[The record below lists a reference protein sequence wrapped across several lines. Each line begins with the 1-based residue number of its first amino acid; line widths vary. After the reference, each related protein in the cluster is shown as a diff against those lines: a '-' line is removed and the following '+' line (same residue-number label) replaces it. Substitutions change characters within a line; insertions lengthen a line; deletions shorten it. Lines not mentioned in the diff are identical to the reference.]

1 MNSSTLRT
9 NPKPDKPHIHRIPR
23 AGMWRASIRP
33 SIYRSVHFRYADT
46 ARQAYHEALEV
57 GYER

>member
-9 NPKPDKPHIHRIPR
+9 NPKPDKPHLHLIPR

-33 SIYRSVHFRYADT
+33 RGYRFVHFRYADT
-46 ARQAYHEALEV
+46 ARQAYREALEV
-57 GYER
+57 RP